1 MVNDMKKRLS
11 LICIITIIAAVF
23 GATVLL
29 AACNKKDDEIVL
41 KNPLP
46 VIEPYKD
53 FDITSVFEYK
63 EGYSYEY
70 SGYFV
75 NDKGT
80 QRDLT
85 FDGSVFK
92 ISVANAQY
100 ADITIVGKKEDKTL
114 EKTVRLS
121 VEGNPEPVDKGFS
134 DLWDEDIITKTLNYN
149 PDYIKE
155 GSSSVKVNFNGYYNQ
170 YGTQFTSL
178 RGHLYYDKIFK
189 IYDTD
194 YFSIYRESDQ
204 GKAWEDAIMTFWVY
218 YANTP
223 KDHADTIL
231 DIGYHFCLNSKEDL
245 PEGAQKDFDF
255 GQAPLSYCRP
265 NEWTQIAIRFKD
277 LNKLTPLYLDTEL
290 LAKGWRSQEEL
301 LAICDLL
308 NFKCRVAHADYESVD
323 TKYTYTF
330 YFDAV
335 DILSYDS
342 FIEKYPDFDF
352 GVDNGNTVADKFS
365 IDNWKQGDKGLSFVY
380 SFVEPEGDHSCD
392 AFGIYQNKGENW
404 KRLTELINLDFNRKK
419 AYCIVDDSEV
429 ECGKIIE
436 LGNGR
441 YRYELIFADAIANLA
456 PGETTTGN
464 ETANLIWFADYSTKL
479 LTSDFKEIDSY
490 SK

>member
-1 MVNDMKKRLS
+1 MVNGMKKRLS
-11 LICIITIIAAVF
+11 LICIITMIAAVSVAAF
-23 GATVLL
+23 SLT
-29 AACNKKDDEIVL
+29 ACNKKDDEIVL
-41 KNPLP
+41 KDPLP

-53 FDITSVFEYK
+53 FDVTSVFENK

-70 SGYFV
+70 SGFFV

-85 FDGSVFK
+85 FDGSIFK

-100 ADITIVGKKEDKTL
+100 ADITIVGKKENKTL
-114 EKTVRLS
+114 ETTVRLS

-134 DLWDEDIITKTLNYN
+134 ELWDEDIITKTLNYN

-155 GSSSVKVNFNGYYNQ
+155 GSSSVKVNFNGFYNH

-178 RGHLYYDKIFK
+178 RGHLYYDEIFK

-194 YFSIYRESDQ
+194 YFSIYQKSDQ
-204 GKAWEDAIMTFWVY
+204 EKAWEDAIMTFWVY

-231 DIGYHFCLNSKEDL
+231 DIGYHFCLNSKENL
-245 PEGAQKDFDF
+245 PDGEQKDFDF

-290 LAKGWRSQEEL
+290 LAKGWRSNDQL

-308 NFKCRVAHADYESVD
+308 NFKCRVSHADYESVD
-323 TKYTYTF
+323 TKYSYTF

-335 DILSYDS
+335 DILTYEDFS
-342 FIEKYPDFDF
+342 IKYPDFDF
-352 GVDNGNTVADKFS
+352 GVDNGNTVSNKFS
-365 IDNWKQGDKGLSFVY
+365 IESWGQGAKGLAFT
-380 SFVEPEGDHSCD
+380 FGFADTDGARDND
-392 AFGIYQNKGENW
+392 AFGIYQDKGENW
-404 KRLTELINLDFNRKK
+404 IRLTELINLDFNRKK
-419 AYCIVDDSEV
+419 AYCVVDDSEV

-436 LGNGR
+436 LGNGK
-441 YRYELIFADAIANLA
+441 YRYELMFVDATLNLA
-456 PGETTTGN
+456 PGETTTGY
-464 ETANLIWFADYSTKL
+464 ETANLIWFANYSTKL
-479 LTSDFKEIDSY
+479 LTSDWTEISSY
-490 SK
+490 S